1 MGDKEDAIV
10 ATKLDILIKDFQRFR
25 EEQNTHNESRR
36 VHAESEDKV
45 QASILTTQKWHTVIG
60 TFMMGI
66 LGWVVLGKIG
76 VM

>member
-1 MGDKEDAIV
+1 MGDTEDAIV
-10 ATKLDILIKDFQRFR
+10 ATKLDILIEDFKRFR
-25 EEQNTHNESRR
+25 DDQHAHNESRR
-36 VHAESEDKV
+36 IHAESEDKV

-66 LGWVVLGKIG
+66 LGWLLLGRIG